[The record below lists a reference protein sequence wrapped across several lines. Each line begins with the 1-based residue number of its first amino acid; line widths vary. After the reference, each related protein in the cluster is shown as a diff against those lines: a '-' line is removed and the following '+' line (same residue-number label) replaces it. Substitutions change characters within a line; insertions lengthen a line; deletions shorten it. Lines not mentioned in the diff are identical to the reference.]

1 MFEVV
6 FSPAAAL
13 ELVEA
18 YDWYEAE
25 SPGLGGRFQAEIDI
39 TVERMTANPLQ
50 FPTVLRGA
58 RRALLRRF
66 QHPSPTGIRPQKV
79 TVSGRAKLPNVLDH
93 GPHRPTAALSD
104 DCRRWPQRR
113 LHRG

>member
-1 MFEVV
+1 VFEVV
-6 FSPAAAL
+6 FTPAAAL

-25 SPGLGGRFQAEIDI
+25 FPGLGGRFQAEIDS

-50 FPTVLRGA
+50 FPAVLRGA

-66 QHPSPTGIRPQKV
+66 PYMLFF
-79 TVSGRAKLPNVLDH
+79 TV
-93 GPHRPTAALSD
+93 D
-104 DCRRWPQRR
+104 DTR
-113 LHRG
+113 LLVIACLHVSRDPRIWRKRT